1 LRTRI
6 GTINGVERFGSG
18 GLAANQGKYHPKP
31 SQSLPGATMELLSF
45 QKSGV
50 IWVIS
55 VVNTYKCGIVLE
67 NGEFQRFWKLE
78 SVSRLPS
85 STAPNPPT
93 SITKN
98 NLSEYES
105 KTVFRQISDILRIAY
120 NQ

>member
-1 LRTRI
+1 MRTRI

-55 VVNTYKCGIVLE
+55 DYCSVLVPSAARMAASILVAASSCIP
-67 NGEFQRFWKLE
+67 GRTWLYVSMVMPMLE
-78 SVSRLPS
+78 CKFACNI
-85 STAPNPPT
+85 AP
-93 SITKN
+93 
-98 NLSEYES
+98 LMG
-105 KTVFRQISDILRIAY
+105 VFRVQF
-120 NQ
+120 